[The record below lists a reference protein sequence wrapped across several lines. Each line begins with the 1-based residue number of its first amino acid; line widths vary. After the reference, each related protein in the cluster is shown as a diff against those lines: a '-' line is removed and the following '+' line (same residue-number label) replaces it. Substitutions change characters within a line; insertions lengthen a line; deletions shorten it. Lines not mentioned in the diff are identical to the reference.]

1 MVYFPLLDIEITQSD
16 VITGMILVAIYIILK
31 RAKEHTRTLK
41 SKLLIAEDDVER
53 AGKF

>member
-1 MVYFPLLDIEITQSD
+1 MVYFPLLDIEVTQFD

-31 RAKEHTRTLK
+31 RTKNKTMTLK